1 MDDRQVDDEQPK
13 EQPEATPSGTPKDR
27 PLDLSVPQVAGSAV
41 AAVVAAKLASN
52 LGVYGTIMG
61 AGVVS
66 ALGTCG
72 GSIFHYVFRRTG
84 RHVHEVA
91 VQARPRV
98 TLPTLHL
105 PTLHSGD
112 APSAPLTKTA
122 VQRSGRHG
130 PDGTPAS
137 GNSAADPTASF
148 EPADPD
154 GTALLP
160 DHASPITDATAL
172 LLPSEPTGLLP
183 AGEPEHLPGD
193 VTDAT
198 RLLPATGPVP
208 PQTATLWGPPADG
221 EFSAGTLHRARGRGW
236 KRPVVAVVVAFG
248 LAMGGITAYEATSG
262 KSISGSGGT
271 TVGDVFS
278 GGGSSHPT
286 TTPSGGDPTGTPTP
300 SGSATRGGGD
310 DPSRPDH
317 SQSGAPS
324 TAPEHSGQPTPTQTP
339 SSPANPGNG
348 DGNGTGTGGT
358 SGSDGGATQSP
369 TPHSTSTATPS
380 PGGDDLTRNPASGQD
395 SSTSQP

>member
-13 EQPEATPSGTPKDR
+13 EQPEATPSGTPKDK

-112 APSAPLTKTA
+112 APSALLTKTA
-122 VQRSGRHG
+122 IQRSGGHG
-130 PDGTPAS
+130 PDDTRARL
-137 GNSAADPTASF
+137 ATDPTASF
-148 EPADPD
+148 DPADPD
-154 GTALLP
+154 RTALLP
-160 DHASPITDATAL
+160 DHASPITDPTAL
-172 LLPSEPTGLLP
+172 LPPSEPTGLLP
-183 AGEPEHLPGD
+183 AAEPEHLPGD

-198 RLLPATGPVP
+198 RLLAATGPVP
-208 PQTATLWGPPADG
+208 TRTGPLWQPPADG

-236 KRPVVAVVVAFG
+236 KRPVVAVVIAFG

-262 KSISGSGGT
+262 RSISGSGGT

-278 GGGSSHPT
+278 GGGSSHHT

-300 SGSATRGGGD
+300 SGSATRSGGD
-310 DPSRPDH
+310 APSRPDH
-317 SQSGAPS
+317 PQSGAPS

-339 SSPANPGNG
+339 SSPSNPGGG
-348 DGNGTGTGGT
+348 DGTGTGST
-358 SGSDGGATQSP
+358 SGSGGGASQSP

-380 PGGDDLTRNPASGQD
+380 PGGDGLTRNPASGQD